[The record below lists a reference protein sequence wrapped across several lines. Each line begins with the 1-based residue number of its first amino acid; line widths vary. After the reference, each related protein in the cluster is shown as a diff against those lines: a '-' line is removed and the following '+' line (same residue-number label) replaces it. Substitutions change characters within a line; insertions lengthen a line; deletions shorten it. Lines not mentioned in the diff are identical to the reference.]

1 MMSAVAGAIK
11 RRSAL
16 SASSICPGCQLAFSS
31 KMLVVTGWRGK
42 VCKGRGVMNCVA
54 PAVIT
59 TCTSRSC
66 LVNLLAMSAALYAA
80 IEAVIPSTMFI
91 GPSFNILDLLAD
103 LFQFGFA
110 VNDNLRDFGVVRFC
124 AE

>member
-1 MMSAVAGAIK
+1 M
-11 RRSAL
+11 
-16 SASSICPGCQLAFSS
+16 
-31 KMLVVTGWRGK
+31 
-42 VCKGRGVMNCVA
+42 
-54 PAVIT
+54 T

-124 AE
+124 AECVQLAADLLADEFERASDRFFFIARFYELIQMRFKPA